1 MRQLSG
7 QQCHMQWSTVK
18 YMLLLKKK
26 VLMYL
31 FWSARI
37 CLEWYQWAQHQWFL
51 DFSYSVAMAWHLLLL
66 ICRWSCNIKYLKLL
80 YKVCDKPRH
89 FFIHF
94 SKLFIYWYF
103 KIIVTKIL
111 RPCKLFWLK
120 ITAIFLKFLGR
131 NEGSNKRNIQAK
143 LTFFLEYN
151 ITMKNFCQSLKYT
164 EWFVTEFL
172 LCA

>member
-103 KIIVTKIL
+103 KMIVTKIL
-111 RPCKLFWLK
+111 QPCKLLTTNNSEFFVEKWGQQQK
-120 ITAIFLKFLGR
+120 KHTSKTNIFLR
-131 NEGSNKRNIQAK
+131 I
-143 LTFFLEYN
+143 
-151 ITMKNFCQSLKYT
+151 
-164 EWFVTEFL
+164 
-172 LCA
+172 